1 MPRNYRIQTRTLSI
15 LSQISRPRGSGHE
28 RDSRALSPV
37 RRRKAA
43 RHHTTFAVDLIFGV
57 VLVRKVPAF
66 VCAPCGDAWI
76 DGPVAAKLES
86 FVAEVHRKQTLMEVT
101 QWEQVA

>member
-1 MPRNYRIQTRTLSI
+1 M
-15 LSQISRPRGSGHE
+15 
-28 RDSRALSPV
+28 

-43 RHHTTFAVDLIFGV
+43 RHHKTFAVDLIFGV

-76 DGPVAAKLES
+76 DGPVAAKLEGI
-86 FVAEVHRKQTLMEVT
+86 VAQTRRKQAIVDVT
-101 QWEQVA
+101 QWHQEA